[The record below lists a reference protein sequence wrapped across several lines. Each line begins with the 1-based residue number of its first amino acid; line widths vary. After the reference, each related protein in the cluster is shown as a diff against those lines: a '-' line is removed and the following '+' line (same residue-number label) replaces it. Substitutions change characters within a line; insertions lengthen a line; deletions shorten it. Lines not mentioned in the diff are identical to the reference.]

1 MFPSLTA
8 ALGDMLGRMRARVI
22 LVLSAIVALCPSIA
36 TSKPKYV
43 QTGVP
48 RALKEIEAELGK
60 LTKKGAKEPAAKR
73 YDAFMTFIGLAATC
87 PAGDCHAIAGAQWL
101 TANLDEDA
109 DDEKVLAITTTGDG
123 ACPSARMQVLVF
135 DNKPKG
141 WVASDQT
148 HLRLSGANK
157 PTLQVTTA
165 HVHDA
170 KIKDLVL
177 RADGQCSSGKREHEV
192 RIESFAQGHLDTL
205 MTSTD
210 HAKEL
215 LSHALVGSAPVA
227 IDLTDATGKTRLFY
241 DEDSAAYDPLR
252 PYDEVLKK
260 SVSKDDD
267 VTLSVKECAA
277 PLGGELASTCHVEGT
292 AKLQIAVQHGKAV
305 GATIAVT
312 PANREITRCL
322 RAHVATTTWKDVDGM
337 SGCVRT
343 FAVK

>member
-1 MFPSLTA
+1 
-8 ALGDMLGRMRARVI
+8 MRVRVL
-22 LVLSAIVALCPSIA
+22 LVLSAAMSLCPSVA

-48 RALKEIEAELGK
+48 RALKELDAELKK
-60 LTKKGAKEPAAKR
+60 LTKKDSKESAAKR

-87 PAGDCHAIAGAQWL
+87 PAADCHSIVGTQWL
-101 TANLDEDA
+101 TANLDDDA
-109 DDEKVLAITTTGDG
+109 DDEKVLTITTAGDG

-148 HLRLSGANK
+148 HLHLSGATK
-157 PTLQVTTA
+157 PTLQVTAA

-177 RADGQCSSGKREHEV
+177 RADGQCASGKREHEV
-192 RIESFAQGHLDTL
+192 RVETFQLGHLDTI
-205 MTSTD
+205 MTSSD
-210 HAKEL
+210 HTKEL
-215 LSHALVGSAPVA
+215 VSHALVGAAPVA
-227 IDLTDATGKTRLFY
+227 IELADASGKTKLFY

-252 PYDEVLKK
+252 TYDDVIKK

-267 VTLSVKECAA
+267 VTLSTKECAA

-292 AKLQIAVQHGKAV
+292 AKLQVAVQHGKAV
-305 GATIAVT
+305 GATVSVN
-312 PANREITRCL
+312 PPNREVIRCL
-322 RAHVATTTWKDVDGM
+322 RKHVAAETWKDVSGV